1 MFCVLI
7 MDIIL
12 FGIQIFVSA
21 RRNYTYKVRLFSAH
35 LYNKSGITH
44 PNSFSHPMQNG
55 RQANAEASRRSAR
68 TRLILGFPLTQ
79 SKDVDEELSQT
90 QEI

>member
-1 MFCVLI
+1 M
-7 MDIIL
+7 
-12 FGIQIFVSA
+12 
-21 RRNYTYKVRLFSAH
+21 YKVRLFSAH

-55 RQANAEASRRSAR
+55 RQANAEASLCSAR
-68 TRLILGFPLTQ
+68 TRHSLCFPLTQ
-79 SKDVDEELSQT
+79 SKDIDEELNQT